1 MTDLLQDLR
10 HSVRGFLRT
19 PGFSALAILT
29 LALGIG
35 ANSAIF
41 SVVNGVILKPLAYP
55 EPERLVMITSQ
66 FPTMGFD
73 RFWMDPPEYFDF
85 KENNQS
91 FEAVGAYNVSA
102 ANLSAGEHPSRVT
115 ALFVTADLFDALAV
129 RPFRGRTLEP
139 DDNLATTERVVV
151 LSHELWERV
160 FAKDPAMIGKRVE
173 ISGVTRTVVGIMPP
187 GFDLHDAGAEIWL
200 PLSINP
206 TTARGNRGNHYLY
219 LVGRLKPGVSIETA
233 RAELATMLGRWR
245 DMAGGANHVP
255 NDSTHRVQ
263 FAPLQDDVVG
273 NARTALWI
281 LQGAVGFVLLI
292 ACANLANLL
301 LARAET
307 RHKEFAIRAALGA
320 GRGRLLRQFITEGIV
335 LSIAGGALGLFLAWA
350 GLRALLDANPD
361 SIPRAA
367 EIGLDT
373 NVLLF
378 TVAIAFATGILFG
391 LAPFLHLGQGSM
403 SLALKE
409 GGSRTTATAT
419 RNRVRR
425 GLVVAEVAL
434 AVMLVVGSG
443 LMLRSF
449 WNLMNVDAGF
459 ERANLITFGLVQTP
473 AKFPPPD
480 MTPRVAFYRRVID
493 QIQAIPGVTAAAA
506 MTGLPPQRQVNANDT
521 DFEGLVPKPEGPY
534 HNVDYYQT
542 ATTDYVRTMGI
553 PVVEGRAFGPGDV
566 AGAPLVA
573 MVNERLAKRF
583 YPDESVIGRRIRPGG
598 LPDSVWFTIVGVLK
612 DVKQGGLDSEV
623 GTELY
628 LPFDQSATVGSTPLN
643 MNIVVR
649 STLPMA
655 TLAPRIREIVA
666 AADPSL
672 PIVNMRTME
681 DVFSESVVRPRFL
694 AQLLTIFGALALVL
708 AAIGTYGV
716 LSYAVTERRQEIG
729 IRMALGADRGS
740 VLGMI
745 LGQGMRVTALGIVVG
760 IVGSLLLTKYVETLL
775 YDVKPTD
782 PLTFVVVA
790 AFISAIA
797 VLACLIPARR
807 ATTVDPMVALR
818 DQ

>member
-1 MTDLLQDLR
+1 MSDLTQDLR
-10 HSVRGFLRT
+10 HSIRGFVRT
-19 PGFSALAILT
+19 PGFTALAILT

-41 SVVNGVILKPLAYP
+41 SVVNGVILKPLGYP

-66 FPTMGFD
+66 FPTLGFNE
-73 RFWMDPPEYFDF
+73 FWVDPGEYIDF
-85 KENNQS
+85 RENNRS
-91 FEAVGAYNVSA
+91 FEAVGAYTTGA
-102 ANLSAGEHPSRVT
+102 ANLSAGDRPSRVT
-115 ALFVTADLFDALAV
+115 IASLTASMFDVLRVAPL
-129 RPFRGRTLEP
+129 RGRAFQP
-139 DDNLATTERVVV
+139 DDNLPNTERVVI

-160 FAKDPAMIGKRVE
+160 FTSDPAMIGKRIEV
-173 ISGVTRTVVGIMPP
+173 SGVSRTVVGIMPP
-187 GFDLHDAGAEIWL
+187 GFDLHDSGAELWL
-200 PLSINP
+200 PLGLDPS
-206 TTARGNRGNHYLY
+206 TARNNRGSHFLY
-219 LVGRLKPGVSIETA
+219 LVGRLRPGVTLEAA
-233 RAELATMLGRWR
+233 RTELATLLGRWR
-245 DMAGGANHVP
+245 EIAGGTGHHP

-263 FAPLQDDVVG
+263 YEPLQDDVVG
-273 NARTALWI
+273 SARTALWI

-320 GRGRLLRQFITEGIV
+320 GRGRLLRQFITDGIV

-367 EIGLDT
+367 EIGLDSR
-373 NVLLF
+373 VLLF
-378 TVAIAFATGILFG
+378 TLGVAVATGILFG

-403 SLALKE
+403 GLALKE
-409 GGSRTTATAT
+409 GGSRTTATTA

-459 ERANLITFGLVQTP
+459 DRNNLITFGLVQTAARLP
-473 AKFPPPD
+473 ASDPGA
-480 MTPRVAFYRRVID
+480 RVAFFDRVLD
-493 QIQAIPGVTAAAA
+493 QIQAIPGVTATAA

-521 DFEGLVPKPEGPY
+521 DFEGLAPTPDGPAF
-534 HNVDYYQT
+534 NVDYYQT

-553 PVVEGRAFGPGDV
+553 PVVEGRAFAPGDV
-566 AGAPLVA
+566 HGAPLVM
-573 MVNERLAKRF
+573 MVNEKLAKRF
-583 YPDESVIGRRIRPGG
+583 YPNQSIIGRRMRPGG
-598 LPDSVWFTIVGVLK
+598 APDSVWFTVVGVLK

-628 LPFDQSATVGSTPLN
+628 LPFEQTPVSGFTPLN

-649 STLPMA
+649 STLPMG

-672 PIVNMRTME
+672 PIVNMRTMDE
-681 DVFSESVVRPRFL
+681 VFSESVVRPRFL
-694 AQLLTIFGALALVL
+694 AQLLTIFGALALIL

-729 IRMALGADRGS
+729 IRMALGADRKS
-740 VLGMI
+740 VLGMV

-760 IVGSLLLTKYVETLL
+760 IVGSLLLTRYAETLL
-775 YDVKPTD
+775 YEVEPTD
-782 PLTFVVVA
+782 PVTFALVA
-790 AFISAIA
+790 LFITAIA
-797 VLACLIPARR
+797 ALACLIPARR